1 MAGDTAT
8 AAVKDLP
15 VELQATSA
23 VLEEPINSTA
33 ADQESQEI
41 DIEGTGDGAD
51 PVDNDIPMDLTTPLS
66 SGSELNLSF
75 DSELVEEKEHQEKIS
90 ASSEVTTIKKGEDET
105 MDIDV
110 VGEGATASSTTPRPE
125 RVDSVQIDPS
135 FQPESEELLYEGDM
149 ENDGD
154 ESKAAAQDGQTVTAT
169 TATASAPATHE
180 EGFVLAV
187 DDTFA
192 ADLDVTP
199 SGGKSPPKKQESPSS
214 KSKSEGK
221 SSGKPQS
228 SSSSQTTKSKSE
240 SNGNSSS
247 AATSSSSSNSS
258 KHQAKESGKSSSSA
272 GSSEAASSSRFV
284 YCWILHLLFSF
295 RSMCALLV
303 YMHWSIICHILYGHV
318 WIVWITIAVLA
329 HELTI
334 CLSVICSQSGSVM
347 VIMWK

>member
-1 MAGDTAT
+1 MYVFNIVFFFSGVPTRKPLAESVAGDTAT
-8 AAVKDLP
+8 TAVKDIP

-23 VLEEPINSTA
+23 ALEEPANSTA
-33 ADQESQEI
+33 TDQESQEI

-51 PVDNDIPMDLTTPLS
+51 PLEGDIPMDLTTPLS

-75 DSELVEEKEHQEKIS
+75 DSELVEEKEHQDKI
-90 ASSEVTTIKKGEDET
+90 ATSSEVATIKKGEDET

-110 VGEGATASSTTPRPE
+110 VGEGATATASTPRPE

-135 FQPESEELLYEGDM
+135 FQPESEELLYEGDV

-154 ESKAAAQDGQTVTAT
+154 ESKAAAQDGQTNTAAAAST
-169 TATASAPATHE
+169 SAPAAHE

-199 SGGKSPPKKQESPSS
+199 SGEKSSPKKQEPSS
-214 KSKSEGK
+214 TKPKSENK

-228 SSSSQTTKSKSE
+228 SSSSQSTKSKSE
-240 SNGNSSS
+240 SNGSSSS
-247 AATSSSSSNSS
+247 AAASSSSSSNS
-258 KHQAKESGKSSSSA
+258 KHQTKESGKSTSSS

-284 YCWILHLLFSF
+284 YCWTLHLLLSF
-295 RSMCALLV
+295 RSTCCSLLLV
-303 YMHWSIICHILYGHV
+303 
-318 WIVWITIAVLA
+318 
-329 HELTI
+329 
-334 CLSVICSQSGSVM
+334 
-347 VIMWK
+347 